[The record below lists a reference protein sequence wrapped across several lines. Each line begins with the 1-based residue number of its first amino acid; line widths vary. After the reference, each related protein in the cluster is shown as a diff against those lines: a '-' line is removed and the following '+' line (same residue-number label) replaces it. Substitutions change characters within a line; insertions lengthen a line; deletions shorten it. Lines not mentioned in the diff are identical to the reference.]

1 MGKQSKAQE
10 AEERRKYMEARRR
23 EEETKQKQQN
33 RMLLQITVIAIA
45 VILIVVVVA
54 VALAVGGNKD
64 DGQGTT
70 EPAKQNTVANPDAV
84 AMDTLNMTT
93 VNDLSS
99 FAAATE
105 GEITDHVQMSIRY
118 TDKNGVEKVGTVV
131 VRLFADVAP
140 KTVANFQKLVSEGF
154 YTNVPMHRI
163 IKGFMIQGGDP
174 DGDGASNSGE
184 ETIAGE
190 FTSNGWQNN
199 LLHVRGVISMAR
211 TEDPNS
217 ASTQFFIVHE
227 TSDWLDNE
235 YASFGYVVY
244 GMDTVDG
251 IANTELKEP
260 EIPGEKPSKPVN
272 PVTIEEMHFVKL
284 Q

>member
-23 EEETKQKQQN
+23 EEEAKQKQQN
-33 RMLLQITVIAIA
+33 RMMLQITVIAIA
-45 VILIVVVVA
+45 VILIVVTVA

-64 DGQGTT
+64 DEQGGTQPV
-70 EPAKQNTVANPDAV
+70 EQNTVANPDAV
-84 AMDTLNMTT
+84 AMNTLDMTS
-93 VNDLSS
+93 VASLSS
-99 FAAATE
+99 FAAAAE
-105 GEITDHVQMSIRY
+105 GEITDHVQMTIRY
-118 TDKNGVEKVGTVV
+118 TDKSGVEKVGTVV
-131 VRLFADVAP
+131 VRLYADVAP

-154 YTNVPMHRI
+154 YTNIPMHRI
-163 IKGFMIQGGDP
+163 MKGFMIQGGDP

-211 TEDPNS
+211 TNDPNS
-217 ASTQFFIVHE
+217 ASTQFFIMHADS
-227 TSDWLDNE
+227 TSLDGK

-251 IANTELKEP
+251 IANTEVEEP
-260 EIPGEKPSKPVN
+260 ESVYDEASVPVN